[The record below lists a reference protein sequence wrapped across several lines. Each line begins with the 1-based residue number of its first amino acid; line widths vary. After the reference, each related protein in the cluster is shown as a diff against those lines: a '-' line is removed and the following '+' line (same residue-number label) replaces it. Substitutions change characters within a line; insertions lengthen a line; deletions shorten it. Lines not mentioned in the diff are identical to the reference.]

1 MEIDK
6 IKQIIESIMF
16 AVGRDISVEELSS
29 VLELT
34 PENVQEIIE
43 NMKAQFEEQGRGI
56 EIIKVNN
63 GYQLCSKKE
72 NYEYIYQIIDKRN
85 KPNLSQAA
93 LETLAIIA
101 YNPKITRAEIETIRG
116 VNSDGTIYKLLD
128 HNLIE
133 DAGRLDAPGR
143 PTTYQTTKEFLRM
156 FGYTSLEELPELP
169 RYKLDENRQIV
180 IDDIIEENVEENSK
194 VQSEIEENNVGADAS
209 VCPKTEEINNETPMP
224 ERESLEESKEK
235 KENDKK
241 LEE

>member
-16 AVGRDISVEELSS
+16 AVGRDVSINEISS
-29 VLELT
+29 VLELA

-43 NMKAQFEEQGRGI
+43 SMRTEFEEAGRGI
-56 EIIKVNN
+56 QIIKVNE
-63 GYQLCSKKE
+63 GYQLCSRKE

-93 LETLAIIA
+93 LETIAIIA
-101 YNPKITRAEIETIRG
+101 YNPKITRAEIESIRG

-143 PTTYQTTKEFLRM
+143 PTMYQTTKEFLRL

-169 RYKLDENRQIV
+169 RYKLDENQQIV
-180 IDDIIEENVEENSK
+180 IEDIIEEN
-194 VQSEIEENNVGADAS
+194 
-209 VCPKTEEINNETPMP
+209 NEAPMP
-224 ERESLEESKEK
+224 EREEIEERI
-235 KENDKK
+235 ENED
-241 LEE
+241 

>member
-16 AVGRDISVEELSS
+16 AVGRDISINELSS
-29 VLELT
+29 VLELA
-34 PENVQEIIE
+34 PENVQEIVE
-43 NMKAQFEEQGRGI
+43 SMRTEFEEAERGI
-56 EIIKVNN
+56 QIIKVNN
-63 GYQLCSKKE
+63 GYQLCSRKE

-101 YNPKITRAEIETIRG
+101 YNPKITRAEIESIRG

-143 PTTYQTTKEFLRM
+143 PTMYQTTKEFLRL

-169 RYKLDENRQIV
+169 RYKLDENQQIV
-180 IDDIIEENVEENSK
+180 IEDIIEE
-194 VQSEIEENNVGADAS
+194 
-209 VCPKTEEINNETPMP
+209 EINEAPMP
-224 ERESLEESKEK
+224 EREDVLE
-235 KENDKK
+235 NQGN
-241 LEE
+241 

>member
-1 MEIDK
+1 MEIEK

-16 AVGRDISVEELSS
+16 AVGRDVSTKELSS
-29 VLELT
+29 VLEMT
-34 PENVQEIIE
+34 PENIEEIIE
-43 NMKAQFEEQGRGI
+43 NMRVEFEEARRGVQ
-56 EIIKVNN
+56 IIKVND
-63 GYQLCSKKE
+63 GYQLCSRKE

-101 YNPKITRAEIETIRG
+101 YNSKITRAEIESIRG

-133 DAGRLDAPGR
+133 DAGRLDLPGR
-143 PTTYQTTKEFLRM
+143 PTTYQVTKEFLRL

-169 RYKLDENRQIV
+169 RYKLDENQQIV
-180 IDDIIEENVEENSK
+180 IDDIIEDKKEDEEQNEAPMPARE
-194 VQSEIEENNVGADAS
+194 EIEENNE
-209 VCPKTEEINNETPMP
+209 KMKN
-224 ERESLEESKEK
+224 RE
-235 KENDKK
+235 K

>member
-1 MEIDK
+1 MEIEK
-6 IKQIIESIMF
+6 IKQIIESILF
-16 AVGRDISVEELSS
+16 AVGRDVSLKELSS
-29 VLELT
+29 VLEIT
-34 PENVQEIIE
+34 PENVEEIIE
-43 NMKAQFEEQGRGI
+43 NMKTEWQEQKRGI
-56 EIIKVNN
+56 EIIKVDNG

-143 PTTYQTTKEFLRM
+143 PTTYKTTKEFLRL
-156 FGYTSLEELPELP
+156 FGYSSLEELPELP
-169 RYKLDENRQIV
+169 RYKLDENQQIV
-180 IDDIIEENVEENSK
+180 IDELIDENKEKEEV
-194 VQSEIEENNVGADAS
+194 D
-209 VCPKTEEINNETPMP
+209 NEAPMP
-224 ERESLEESKEK
+224 ERDVQEE
-235 KENDKK
+235 NN
-241 LEE
+241 EE

>member
-16 AVGRDISVEELSS
+16 ALGREVSINELSS
-29 VLELT
+29 VLELS
-34 PENVQEIIE
+34 PENVQEIVE
-43 NMKAQFEEQGRGI
+43 SMKVEFEEAGRGI
-56 EIIKVNN
+56 QIINVND
-63 GYQLCSKKE
+63 GYQLCSRKE

-101 YNPKITRAEIETIRG
+101 YNPKITRAEIESIRG

-143 PTTYQTTKEFLRM
+143 PTTYQTTKEFLRL
-156 FGYTSLEELPELP
+156 FGYTSLEDLPELP
-169 RYKLDENRQIV
+169 RYKLDENQQIV
-180 IDDIIEENVEENSK
+180 IDDIIEEE
-194 VQSEIEENNVGADAS
+194 
-209 VCPKTEEINNETPMP
+209 KTEEQNINEAPMP
-224 ERESLEESKEK
+224 EREEVEENNENKE
-235 KENDKK
+235 
-241 LEE
+241 

>member
-16 AVGRDISVEELSS
+16 AVGRDVNINELSS
-29 VLELT
+29 VLELA
-34 PENVQEIIE
+34 PENVQEIVE
-43 NMKAQFEEQGRGI
+43 SMRTEFEEAGRGVQ
-56 EIIKVNN
+56 IIKVNN
-63 GYQLCSKKE
+63 GYQLCSRKE

-101 YNPKITRAEIETIRG
+101 YNPKITRAEIENIRG

-143 PTTYQTTKEFLRM
+143 PTMYQTTKEFLRL

-169 RYKLDENRQIV
+169 RYKLDENQQIV
-180 IDDIIEENVEENSK
+180 IEDIIEE
-194 VQSEIEENNVGADAS
+194 
-209 VCPKTEEINNETPMP
+209 TNEAPIP
-224 ERESLEESKEK
+224 EREEVEEKGK
-235 KENDKK
+235 I
-241 LEE
+241 EE

>member
-1 MEIDK
+1 MEINK

-16 AVGRDISVEELSS
+16 AVGRSISLQELST

-43 NMKAQFEEQGRGI
+43 SMKNEFEEQGRGI

-72 NYEYIYQIIDKRN
+72 NYDYIYQIIDKRN

-133 DAGRLDAPGR
+133 EAGRLDLPGR
-143 PTTYQTTKEFLRM
+143 PTTYKTTEEFLRL
-156 FGYTSLEELPELP
+156 FGYASLEELPELP
-169 RYKLDENRQIV
+169 RYKLDENQQIV
-180 IDDIIEENVEENSK
+180 IDDIMEDV
-194 VQSEIEENNVGADAS
+194 VADAS
-209 VCPKTEEINNETPMP
+209 TVYTDSVRSKASTEIMHVCPKVEEDNPEASMP
-224 ERESLEESKEK
+224 ERE
-235 KENDKK
+235 NDYN
-241 LEE
+241 E

>member
-16 AVGRDISVEELSS
+16 AVGRDVSINELSS
-29 VLELT
+29 VLELA
-34 PENVQEIIE
+34 PENVQEIVE
-43 NMKAQFEEQGRGI
+43 SMRTEFEEAGRGVQ
-56 EIIKVNN
+56 IIKVNN
-63 GYQLCSKKE
+63 GYQLCSRKE

-101 YNPKITRAEIETIRG
+101 YNPKITRAEIESIRG

-143 PTTYQTTKEFLRM
+143 PTMYQTTKEFLRL

-169 RYKLDENRQIV
+169 RYKLDENQQIV
-180 IDDIIEENVEENSK
+180 IEDIIEENVEAPRPAREDEEK
-194 VQSEIEENNVGADAS
+194 IEIEE
-209 VCPKTEEINNETPMP
+209 
-224 ERESLEESKEK
+224 
-235 KENDKK
+235 
-241 LEE
+241 

>member
-1 MEIDK
+1 MEIEK

-16 AVGRDISVEELSS
+16 AVGRDVSLEELSS

-34 PENVQEIIE
+34 PENIEEIIE
-43 NMKAQFEEQGRGI
+43 NMKVDFQAQGRGI

-72 NYEYIYQIIDKRN
+72 NYDYIYQIIDKRN

-116 VNSDGTIYKLLD
+116 VNSDGTIYKLLE

-143 PTTYQTTKEFLRM
+143 PTTYRTTKEFLRL
-156 FGYTSLEELPELP
+156 FGYASLEELPELP
-169 RYKLDENRQIV
+169 RYKLDENQQIV
-180 IDDIIEENVEENSK
+180 IDDIVGNDAIVVTESDNQNIDEDKEQDDN
-194 VQSEIEENNVGADAS
+194 IEENNNKGIES
-209 VCPKTEEINNETPMP
+209 NTEEINNEAPMP
-224 ERESLEESKEK
+224 EREDK
-235 KENDKK
+235 KENDN
-241 LEE
+241 EE

>member
-1 MEIDK
+1 MEIEK

-16 AVGRDISVEELSS
+16 AVGRDISTKELSS
-29 VLELT
+29 VLEMI
-34 PENVQEIIE
+34 PENIEEIIE
-43 NMKAQFEEQGRGI
+43 SMRVEFEEAARGVQ
-56 EIIKVNN
+56 IIKVND
-63 GYQLCSKKE
+63 GYQLCSRKE

-101 YNPKITRAEIETIRG
+101 YNPKITRAEIESIRG

-143 PTTYQTTKEFLRM
+143 PTTYQVTKEFLRM

-169 RYKLDENRQIV
+169 RYRIDENQQIV
-180 IDDIIEENVEENSK
+180 IDEIIEENQEETN
-194 VQSEIEENNVGADAS
+194 AA
-209 VCPKTEEINNETPMP
+209 PMP
-224 ERESLEESKEK
+224 EREEIEESKETI
-235 KENDKK
+235 
-241 LEE
+241 

>member
-1 MEIDK
+1 MEIEK
-6 IKQIIESIMF
+6 IKQIIEGIMF
-16 AVGRDISVEELSS
+16 AVGRDISIEELST

-43 NMKAQFEEQGRGI
+43 NMRVEFEAQGRGI

-143 PTTYQTTKEFLRM
+143 PTTYKTTKEFLRL
-156 FGYTSLEELPELP
+156 FGYASLEELPDLP
-169 RYKLDENRQIV
+169 RYKLDENQQIV
-180 IDDIIEENVEENSK
+180 IDDIVGNDEGVVPETDNK
-194 VQSEIEENNVGADAS
+194 DNNQ
-209 VCPKTEEINNETPMP
+209 EEIKPEAKIPQDNVNE
-224 ERESLEESKEK
+224 
-235 KENDKK
+235 
-241 LEE
+241 

>member
-1 MEIDK
+1 MEIEK

-16 AVGRDISVEELSS
+16 AVGRDISTKELSS
-29 VLELT
+29 VLEMT
-34 PENVQEIIE
+34 PENVEEIIE
-43 NMKAQFEEQGRGI
+43 SMRVEFEEAKRGVQV
-56 EIIKVNN
+56 IKVND
-63 GYQLCSKKE
+63 GYQLCSRKE

-101 YNPKITRAEIETIRG
+101 YNPKITRAEIESIRG

-143 PTTYQTTKEFLRM
+143 PTTYQTTKEFLRL

-169 RYKLDENRQIV
+169 RYKLDENQQIV
-180 IDDIIEENVEENSK
+180 IDDIIEETKDEEEQNEAPMPAREEIENKEEN
-194 VQSEIEENNVGADAS
+194 EE
-209 VCPKTEEINNETPMP
+209 
-224 ERESLEESKEK
+224 
-235 KENDKK
+235 
-241 LEE
+241 

>member
-16 AVGRDISVEELSS
+16 AVGRDVSINELSS
-29 VLELT
+29 VLELA
-34 PENVQEIIE
+34 PENVQEIVE
-43 NMKAQFEEQGRGI
+43 SMRTEFEEAGRGVQ
-56 EIIKVNN
+56 IIKVND

-101 YNPKITRAEIETIRG
+101 YNPKITRAEIESIRG

-143 PTTYQTTKEFLRM
+143 PTMYQTTKEFLRL

-169 RYKLDENRQIV
+169 RYKLDENQQIV
-180 IDDIIEENVEENSK
+180 IEDIIEENNEAPMPARE
-194 VQSEIEENNVGADAS
+194 EIER
-209 VCPKTEEINNETPMP
+209 NNEN
-224 ERESLEESKEK
+224 E
-235 KENDKK
+235 
-241 LEE
+241 

>member
-1 MEIDK
+1 MEIGK

-16 AVGRDISVEELSS
+16 AVGRDISVTELSS
-29 VLELT
+29 ALELA
-34 PENVQEIIE
+34 PENVEEIIE
-43 NMKAQFEEQGRGI
+43 SMRVEFEDAQRGVQ
-56 EIIKVNN
+56 IIKVNN

-101 YNPKITRAEIETIRG
+101 YNPKITRAEIESIRG

-143 PTTYQTTKEFLRM
+143 PTTYQTTKEFLRL

-169 RYKLDENRQIV
+169 RYRLDENQQIV
-180 IDDIIEENVEENSK
+180 IDDIIEEDKKDEVEET
-194 VQSEIEENNVGADAS
+194 SEA
-209 VCPKTEEINNETPMP
+209 PMP
-224 ERESLEESKEK
+224 EREDIEEVKEE
-235 KENDKK
+235 EN
-241 LEE
+241 